1 MYFNTTQKKG
11 FQKLI
16 ADERTNA
23 IKDRVKIFF
32 KVFGAD
38 PTHPGLTC
46 SQVHTLHKSEFGSKS
61 PIWSVR
67 ARVSELAKDGFIY
80 RTSKKRIGPEGDTEF
95 YYKLA
100 RL

>member
-16 ADERTNA
+16 ADQRTNA

-32 KVFGAD
+32 KLFGAD

-46 SQVHTLHKSEFGSKS
+46 SQVHQMHKVHFGSKS

-67 ARVSELAKDGFIY
+67 ARVSELSKEGIIE
-80 RTSKKRIGPEGDTEF
+80 RTDKKRIGPEGDSEF
-95 YYKLA
+95 YYKL
-100 RL
+100 RK